1 MGVAAAAAPDSVG
14 IILPVITATLQGQG
28 GMQKQGNILLDSGA
42 QISLI
47 RNETA
52 ASLGLKGRDTSITI
66 TKVGKDEETI
76 TTKVYKVPVWIPD
89 RGNTYSVKA
98 IGITQISDDATP
110 VQISHIAKQL
120 GIENEKIR
128 RGKGPVDL
136 LIGIDHAQLHTGE
149 TKQSRQLVARKTP
162 LGWVLFGGNSSG
174 TEAASQIYHV
184 AYATPVDLTD
194 FSKTE
199 VMGVEVKPC
208 ICDADMLSQIEREE
222 AEIISSSCKKIGD
235 QWLVPYPWKRNP
247 KLLPDN
253 MAVAAKRL
261 EATERRLKKNPEHA
275 TAYNK
280 QMNEMCEMGF
290 ARKLT
295 EDERT
300 SYQGPVHYI
309 SHHEI
314 VRPGNRSTPIR
325 IVFNSSS
332 SYQGHVL
339 NDYWMKGPDLLNDL
353 FGVILR
359 FRERECALMG
369 DLSKMYHRVLIPE
382 VPDQHVHRYL
392 WRNMETERPIDAYVK
407 TGLTFGDKLALAMAQ
422 IALRKTPEEGE
433 ELYPEAAKVLKEDVY
448 MDDICHSGF
457 VGKMER
463 RTRVSTTS
471 GRTLATARHSA
482 GTTSRAHGAPA
493 SRRGLS
499 SEDS

>member
-1 MGVAAAAAPDSVG
+1 
-14 IILPVITATLQGQG
+14 
-28 GMQKQGNILLDSGA
+28 
-42 QISLI
+42 
-47 RNETA
+47 
-52 ASLGLKGRDTSITI
+52 
-66 TKVGKDEETI
+66 
-76 TTKVYKVPVWIPD
+76 
-89 RGNTYSVKA
+89 
-98 IGITQISDDATP
+98 
-110 VQISHIAKQL
+110 
-120 GIENEKIR
+120 
-128 RGKGPVDL
+128 
-136 LIGIDHAQLHTGE
+136 
-149 TKQSRQLVARKTP
+149 
-162 LGWVLFGGNSSG
+162 
-174 TEAASQIYHV
+174 
-184 AYATPVDLTD
+184 
-194 FSKTE
+194 
-199 VMGVEVKPC
+199 MGVEVKPC
-208 ICDADMLSQIEREE
+208 ICDADKLSQIEREE

-369 DLSKMYHRVLIPE
+369 DLSKMYHRVLIQE
-382 VPDQHVHRYL
+382 VPDQHVQRYL
-392 WRNMETERPIDAYVK
+392 WRNMETERPIDGYVK
-407 TGLTFGDKLALAMAQ
+407 TVLTFGDKPAPAMAQ
-422 IALRKTPEEGE
+422 IALRKTAEEGE

-482 GTTSRAHGAPA
+482 GTTRRAHGAPA
-493 SRRGLS
+493 SRSGLS
-499 SEDS
+499 SEVS